1 MRFLYTLLLY
11 LALPLVLLRLL
22 WRGVRNPAYRRRWSE
37 RFGRFPHTPPA
48 GAIWIHAVSVGEA
61 IAAFPLVQRLRER
74 QPARPIVFTTTT
86 PTGSERVVR
95 QFGAA
100 IHTGVHHGY
109 LPYDL
114 PDAVARFL
122 ARSRPA
128 VAVIMETEL
137 WPNMYAA
144 CAARRI
150 PIIVANARLS
160 ARSAAG
166 YRRIAGLTRATLH
179 RVTLIAAQGETDAA
193 RFRALGAPAD
203 RVRVTGN
210 LKFDLDLPPDLERR
224 AGELRRAWGAQ
235 RPVWIAASTH
245 DGEEQQILAAHSQ
258 ARRQAP
264 DLLLVLL
271 PRHPERFDRIA
282 ALCAERGHRV
292 VRRSEQRPCEP
303 GTDVFLADSM
313 GEALLFY
320 AAADVAFVGGSLVP
334 AGGHNPL
341 EPAALARPVLYGP
354 HMFNFEEISRLLR
367 DAGGSRQVDDA
378 GELAQ
383 AIVDYLDDPALRR
396 QTGQRALEVVEQNR
410 GALNRLLELIETAA
424 RGDNDK
430 RGGFQQQEV
439 ADFKSVTGK
448 K

>member
-1 MRFLYTLLLY
+1 MRVLYTLLLY
-11 LALPLVLLRLL
+11 AAVPLVLLRLL
-22 WRGVRNPAYRRRWSE
+22 WRSIRNPAYRRRWSE
-37 RFGRFPHTPPA
+37 RFGRFPHRPPA

-95 QFGAA
+95 QFGD
-100 IHTGVHHGY
+100 GVHHGY

-114 PDAVARFL
+114 PGAVARFL
-122 ARSRPA
+122 ERSRPA

-166 YRRIAGLTRATLH
+166 YRRVAALTRATLR

-203 RVRVTGN
+203 RVRVIGN
-210 LKFDLDLPPDLERR
+210 LKFDLDLPADLQRR
-224 AGELRRAWGAQ
+224 GEELRRAWGEQ

-245 DGEEQQILAAHSQ
+245 DGEEAQILAAHSR
-258 ARRQAP
+258 ARAQWP

-271 PRHPERFDRIA
+271 PRHPERFDRVA
-282 ALCAERGHRV
+282 ALCVAHGCRV
-292 VRRSEQRPCEP
+292 VRRSERRPCEP

-320 AAADVAFVGGSLVP
+320 AAADIAFVGGSLVP

-354 HMFNFEEISRLLR
+354 HMFNFEDISRLLH
-367 DAGGSRQVDDA
+367 DAGGSRQVQDA
-378 GELAQ
+378 GELAR
-383 AIVDYLDDPALRR
+383 AIIDYLNDSVLRR
-396 QTGQRALEVVEQNR
+396 DNGRRAFEVVEQNR

-424 RGDNDK
+424 RVDNDK
-430 RGGFQQQEV
+430 RGQIS
-439 ADFKSVTGK
+439 KSVPGK
-448 K
+448 E